1 MSYLQE
7 SSIQTQIGAQQ
18 LYQECGG
25 PDSLREIMFQS
36 TGDSRPS
43 SIMYMYIVSCSS
55 IFQVHAASSLP
66 SAQWYRAAF
75 KFSSGQ
81 VMLVGTLSFDY
92 FVRSMLM
99 FFFLLSTHADWICN
113 TAGVQ
118 AVVANIQF
126 AESAHFNSAS
136 LVPYTVNGVQYGT
149 FKTAG
154 KLSFLNV
161 FKAGHE
167 IPAYQP
173 IVALQAFIQT
183 ISQQPLS
190 ST

>member
-7 SSIQTQIGAQQ
+7 SSIQTKIGAQQ
-18 LYQECGG
+18 LYQEC
-25 PDSLREIMFQS
+25 PDAPYEKFAS
-36 TGDSRPS
+36 TGDGKAPPHL
-43 SIMYMYIVSCSS
+43 
-55 IFQVHAASSLP
+55 FNLVHSVGLPDLQMHVASSLL
-66 SAQWYRAAF
+66 SARWYRAAF
-75 KFSSGQ
+75 KCSSGRAMP
-81 VMLVGTLSFDY
+81 VRTASFRPIHGSRPLSF
-92 FVRSMLM
+92 
-99 FFFLLSTHADWICN
+99 LSTHTDWICN

-118 AVVANIQF
+118 AVVAKIQY
-126 AESAHFNSAS
+126 AQSSQFNSES

-161 FKAGHE
+161 FGAGHE

-173 IVALQAFIQT
+173 VVALQAFKQT
-183 ISQQPLS
+183 MSQQPLS

>member
-1 MSYLQE
+1 VVQSGIQVLIWAGDAGKNPFLSHT
-7 SSIQTQIGAQQ
+7 SSD
-18 LYQECGG
+18 
-25 PDSLREIMFQS
+25 PF
-36 TGDSRPS
+36 SRS
-43 SIMYMYIVSCSS
+43 
-55 IFQVHAASSLP
+55 F
-66 SAQWYRAAF
+66 
-75 KFSSGQ
+75 FSS
-81 VMLVGTLSFDY
+81 
-92 FVRSMLM
+92 
-99 FFFLLSTHADWICN
+99 THTDWICN

-118 AVVANIQF
+118 AVIAKIQY
-126 AESAHFNSAS
+126 AESAQFNSES

-161 FKAGHE
+161 FEAGHE

-173 IVALQAFIQT
+173 VVALQAFIQT

>member
-1 MSYLQE
+1 M
-7 SSIQTQIGAQQ
+7 
-18 LYQECGG
+18 
-25 PDSLREIMFQS
+25 
-36 TGDSRPS
+36 
-43 SIMYMYIVSCSS
+43 
-55 IFQVHAASSLP
+55 HAASSLL
-66 SAQWYRAAF
+66 STQWYRAVF

-81 VMLVGTLSFDY
+81 VMLVGTPSFRLRCPIHAHVLSFT
-92 FVRSMLM
+92 
-99 FFFLLSTHADWICN
+99 LSTHADWICN

-118 AVVANIQF
+118 AVVAKIQF
-126 AESAHFNSAS
+126 AESTQFNSAS
-136 LVPYTVNGVQYGT
+136 LAPYTVNGVQYGT

-167 IPAYQP
+167 VPAYQP

>member
-1 MSYLQE
+1 MSFLQE

-18 LYQECGG
+18 LYQEC
-25 PDSLREIMFQS
+25 PDPPYEKFES
-36 TGDSRPS
+36 TGDGRPALT
-43 SIMYMYIVSCSS
+43 MYMYSASCRLTNPPDARSFLS
-55 IFQVHAASSLP
+55 
-66 SAQWYRAAF
+66 
-75 KFSSGQ
+75 
-81 VMLVGTLSFDY
+81 TLSTVVQSGIQVLIWAGDAGRNSLLSITLSDPNS
-92 FVRSMLM
+92 RS
-99 FFFLLSTHADWICN
+99 FFLSTHVDWICN

-118 AVVANIQF
+118 AVIANIQF
-126 AESAHFNSAS
+126 AESAQFNWAS
-136 LVPYTVNGVQYGT
+136 LVPYTVKGVQYGT

>member
-18 LYQECGG
+18 LYQECADA
-25 PDSLREIMFQS
+25 PSEMFDT
-36 TGDSRPS
+36 TGDCRPATV
-43 SIMYMYIVSCSS
+43 MYMCIVSCQLTNPPDARSFLS
-55 IFQVHAASSLP
+55 
-66 SAQWYRAAF
+66 
-75 KFSSGQ
+75 
-81 VMLVGTLSFDY
+81 TLSTVVQSGIQVLIWAGDAGRNSLLSITLSDSCS
-92 FVRSMLM
+92 RS
-99 FFFLLSTHADWICN
+99 FFTLSTHADWICN

-118 AVVANIQF
+118 AVVAKIQF
-126 AESAHFNSAS
+126 AESTQFNSAS
-136 LVPYTVNGVQYGT
+136 LAPYTVNGVQYGT

-161 FKAGHE
+161 FEAGHE
-167 IPAYQP
+167 VPAYQP

>member
-1 MSYLQE
+1 M
-7 SSIQTQIGAQQ
+7 
-18 LYQECGG
+18 
-25 PDSLREIMFQS
+25 R
-36 TGDSRPS
+36 
-43 SIMYMYIVSCSS
+43 V
-55 IFQVHAASSLP
+55 ASSLP

-75 KFSSGQ
+75 KFSFGQ
-81 VMLVGTLSFDY
+81 VMPVGTLSFRLHY
-92 FVRSMLM
+92 PIQTHVLCF
-99 FFFLLSTHADWICN
+99 LSTRADWICN

-118 AVVANIQF
+118 AVIANIQF
-126 AESAHFNSAS
+126 AESDQFNSAS
-136 LVPYTVNGVQYGT
+136 LVPYTVKGVQYGT

>member
-1 MSYLQE
+1 
-7 SSIQTQIGAQQ
+7 
-18 LYQECGG
+18 
-25 PDSLREIMFQS
+25 
-36 TGDSRPS
+36 
-43 SIMYMYIVSCSS
+43 
-55 IFQVHAASSLP
+55 
-66 SAQWYRAAF
+66 
-75 KFSSGQ
+75 
-81 VMLVGTLSFDY
+81 MLTL
-92 FVRSMLM
+92 
-99 FFFLLSTHADWICN
+99 FLLSTHIDWICN

-118 AVVANIQF
+118 AVVAKIQY
-126 AESAHFNSAS
+126 AESAQFNSQS

-173 IVALQAFIQT
+173 VVALQAFKQT
-183 ISQQPLS
+183 INQQPLS